1 MYRHVI
7 EPIAQAGYYVIAP
20 DYRGA
25 GQSSVSSDEKTG
37 YDKFTMAQDIHA
49 LYKEELGIQKAYI
62 VGIDI
67 GSMVATALAL
77 QFREDILG
85 LYASGKPMS
94 EFQKPVML
102 LTAPYP

>member
-7 EPIAQAGYYVIAP
+7 EPIARAGYHVIVP

-25 GQSSVSSDEKTG
+25 GQSSISLDGKTG
-37 YDKFTMAQDIHA
+37 YDKFTMAKDIHS
-49 LYKEELGIQKAYI
+49 LYKDNLGIEKAYI

-77 QFREDILG
+77 QFREDVLA
-85 LYASGKPMS
+85 LYASGES
-94 EFQKPVML
+94 ISVNGRL
-102 LTAPYP
+102 LIPI

>member
-7 EPIAQAGYYVIAP
+7 EKIASAGYFVIAP

-25 GQSSVSSDEKTG
+25 GESSLSRDGKG
-37 YDKFTMAQDIHA
+37 YDKFTMASDIHA
-49 LYKEELGIQKAYI
+49 LYKENLDVDRAVI

-77 QFREDILG
+77 QYREDVIA
-85 LYASGKPMS
+85 LYAGGK
-94 EFQKPVML
+94 
-102 LTAPYP
+102 